1 MAKATANGIELEYE
15 VNGDEDGVPLLLIMG
30 LGYQLVHWD
39 PELCEAF
46 ADRGF
51 RVVRYDNRD
60 IGLSTKLEPGAP
72 YTVAD
77 MADDAAGLLDYLG
90 IEAAHVVGASMGGM
104 IAQELAIRH
113 RQRVLTLTSIMST
126 TGAEGVGTPTTEAM
140 ETLLTPAPT
149 EREAYLDHAVRV
161 ARVVVGDSPEF
172 PFDEERARARAAR
185 AYDRSFYPQGMA
197 NHLMAVLSSP
207 DRTEKLRQLDVPALV
222 IHGSV
227 DPLVQPD
234 GGEATAAAIPN
245 AQHLVIDGMGHS
257 LPPMAWPQ
265 VVEAVTRLAARAA
278 VEA

>member
-1 MAKATANGIELEYE
+1 MAKATANGLELEYE
-15 VNGDEDGVPLLLIMG
+15 IIGDEDGVPLLAIMG
-30 LGYQLVHWD
+30 LGFQLVHWD
-39 PELCEAF
+39 VELCEAF

-51 RVVRYDNRD
+51 RVIRYDNRD
-60 IGLSTKLEPGAP
+60 AGLSTKLEPGAP

-77 MADDAAGLLDYLG
+77 MADDAAGLLDFLG
-90 IEAAHVVGASMGGM
+90 VDAAHVVGASMGGM

-126 TGAEGVGTPTTEAM
+126 TGAEGKGAPTQEAM
-140 ETLLTPAPT
+140 EALITPAPT
-149 EREAYLDHAVRV
+149 EREAHLEHAVQM
-161 ARVVVGDSPEF
+161 ARVIIGDSPEF
-172 PFDEERARARAAR
+172 PFDEERARVRAAR

-207 DRTEKLRQLDVPALV
+207 DRTAKLRELDIPALV
-222 IHGSV
+222 IHGSN

-245 AQHLVIDGMGHS
+245 AEHLVIEGMGHA

-265 VVEAVTRLAARAA
+265 VVQAVTALAARTA